1 MTAARPPG
9 PKGRRYAYLVASAMS
24 LFVLL
29 ACAAFA
35 WRGLHASATLDY
47 PKTSSQGVRC
57 ALVRDDAGN
66 QPVRCAAVIDASP
79 DAVWSVVTDYAHFG
93 EIFETRLWKVTVESQ
108 SLETDGRTHLR
119 GNVVAPY
126 ATYPFDV
133 RITHELAAE
142 KKRAAWDESDSD
154 GNRTRGS
161 WTVTP
166 ASDGHALVVYE
177 QEVRARRAPRLV
189 VVNLLL
195 AQLGGAVKRIGTRV
209 SSGKP

>member
-1 MTAARPPG
+1 MTAARRAPG
-9 PKGRRYAYLVASAMS
+9 PKGRRYAYVVASAMS

-79 DAVWSVVTDYAHFG
+79 DAVWSVVTDYSHFG

-108 SLETDGRTHLR
+108 SLETDGRTHRRQSKSRLLDCEP
-119 GNVVAPY
+119 GVGWA
-126 ATYPFDV
+126 
-133 RITHELAAE
+133 
-142 KKRAAWDESDSD
+142 
-154 GNRTRGS
+154 
-161 WTVTP
+161 
-166 ASDGHALVVYE
+166 
-177 QEVRARRAPRLV
+177 RARGLRARGARAPRT
-189 VVNLLL
+189 
-195 AQLGGAVKRIGTRV
+195 AFGGGEPAPRPARGSDEAHRHASEQRKAVR
-209 SSGKP
+209 